1 MIIEDLMQSV
11 PLLSEDYYNEN
22 EDYINEK
29 EIDNDH
35 YINEKEIDNDHYI
48 ENADKIEDTETK
60 AYKKSYPLEVDK
72 DYDNPYGLLPDD
84 YFKDNKMSFKDRMI
98 CLFTVFSFCFPINL
112 VFLIIYRYG

>member
-22 EDYINEK
+22 EDYINEN
-29 EIDNDH
+29 EIDNEH
-35 YINEKEIDNDHYI
+35 YIDNV
-48 ENADKIEDTETK
+48 DKIEYTETK
-60 AYKKSYPLEVDK
+60 AYGNKPYPLEVDK
-72 DYDNPYGLLPDD
+72 DYDNPYGLLPEN
-84 YFKDNKMSFKDRMI
+84 YFKDTKMSFKDRMI

>member
-29 EIDNDH
+29 EIDNEH
-35 YINEKEIDNDHYI
+35 YIDNAY
-48 ENADKIEDTETK
+48 KIDTETK
-60 AYKKSYPLEVDK
+60 AYGNKPYPLEVDK
-72 DYDNPYGLLPDD
+72 DYDNPYGLLPEN
-84 YFKDNKMSFKDRMI
+84 YFKDTKMSFKDRMI